1 MCGTDE
7 MEQKTLEK
15 LQMTELEMLKELDRI
30 CRENHIPYILD
41 GGTMLGAVRHSG
53 FIPWDDDVDVRML
66 RENYDRF
73 CEVCKTELDGR
84 YFLQTYKT
92 DPGYRW
98 GYARILKNGTVFKRK
113 GQGKMRARNG
123 VFIDIFPDDVLPDT
137 FWGRKRCTCISWLC
151 RKLLY
156 SEVGAL
162 NKSRFTSWLGF
173 NFLNMFPKEWGHRGF
188 EYLTEKYR
196 NTDSP
201 YIRCLCWGA
210 EFETEGFLKKWHME
224 TAEYV
229 FAGLKVPGPADVK
242 GYLSHI
248 FGDDYMML
256 PSKEKQRPGHTADYI
271 DFGEDV

>member
-1 MCGTDE
+1 
-7 MEQKTLEK
+7 
-15 LQMTELEMLKELDRI
+15 
-30 CRENHIPYILD
+30 
-41 GGTMLGAVRHSG
+41 
-53 FIPWDDDVDVRML
+53 
-66 RENYDRF
+66 
-73 CEVCKTELDGR
+73 
-84 YFLQTYKT
+84 
-92 DPGYRW
+92 
-98 GYARILKNGTVFKRK
+98 
-113 GQGKMRARNG
+113 MRARNG